1 MSEAAN
7 EGDIIRT
14 AMVHAGHSLV
24 EGIYLGRCYYGLG
37 LLQCL
42 HAYSMHC
49 APSNMHWLD
58 GASSSAWA
66 GMADDC
72 KLTYAT

>member
-7 EGDIIRT
+7 EGDTIRT
-14 AMVHAGHSLV
+14 AMVRAGHSLV
-24 EGIYLGRCYYGLG
+24 EGIYLGRCFYGLG

-49 APSNMHWLD
+49 APSNSHAL
-58 GASSSAWA
+58 A
-66 GMADDC
+66 GWS
-72 KLTYAT
+72 K